1 MTDYDSIYHRLF
13 GHDGMV
19 AELLQEFVAGP
30 WLADFD
36 LAGVTRENAKLHA
49 DIGDRRDGDTA
60 WCIPR
65 RDGGEMYLLLLLEFQ
80 ASIAP
85 RMALRVLVYLGLLW
99 QHLEREK
106 RLLPGGRLPPVL
118 PIVLYRGKS
127 KWSAPLS
134 LRPLIGLPEGSPL
147 WEWQPDM
154 RYHIIDER
162 RFGEADLAQRDGLLP
177 LVFRVEA
184 AVDPEQLVVVKA
196 AARAWFAANPVPE
209 TLRLL
214 FTELFRA
221 AMAPLAPGVKVPD
234 DLWENENVLAE
245 DVEAWKQKVTQ
256 QARQEGRQEGWQ
268 EGRQEGWQ
276 EGRQEAEAAVL
287 LRLLE
292 RRFGVLPGWVKER
305 VTAAE
310 RGALAEW
317 TLRVLEAGSVDDV
330 FA

>member
-1 MTDYDSIYHRLF
+1 
-13 GHDGMV
+13 MV
-19 AELLQEFVAGP
+19 AALLREFVAEP

-36 LAGVTRENAKLHA
+36 LDGITRENAKLHA
-49 DIGDRRDGDTA
+49 DSGERRDGDTA

-65 RDGGEMYLLLLLEFQ
+65 RSGGETYLLLLLEFQ
-80 ASIAP
+80 SAILP
-85 RMALRVLVYLGLLW
+85 RMALRVLVYTGLLW

-106 RLLPGGRLPPVL
+106 RLLPGGLLPPVL

-127 KWSAPLS
+127 SWSAPLS

-147 WEWQPDM
+147 WEWQPDL
-154 RYHIIDER
+154 RYYIIDER
-162 RFGEADLAQRDGLLP
+162 RFREDDLAQRDGLLP
-177 LVFRVEA
+177 LVFRVETA
-184 AVDPEQLVVVKA
+184 ADPEQLVVVQA

-221 AMAPLAPGVKVPD
+221 AMAPLAPGMQVPN
-234 DLWENENVLAE
+234 DLWESAHVLAE

-256 QARQEGRQEGWQ
+256 QARQEGRQEG
-268 EGRQEGWQ
+268 
-276 EGRQEAEAAVL
+276 RQEAEAAFL
-287 LRLLE
+287 LRQLE

-305 VTAAE
+305 VGAAE
-310 RGALAEW
+310 TGALAEW
-317 TLRVLEAGSVDDV
+317 SLRVLDAGSLDDV